1 MKSPFLGIS
10 DDIYGAALHLSGH
23 LARQGFNLEAVH
35 QYATVEGV
43 PLWWVLRWKNPVT
56 REKRPLPM
64 SRTESGWF
72 VLKRP
77 DFGRCGAP
85 LYRAHVLA
93 NYPGERIY
101 LVEGEWCVETL
112 EALGGIATTWP
123 NGAAGVER
131 ADWSPLAGSN
141 VVAWPDNDAPGF
153 ESMDKARRILRGLD
167 ARVVVLDVEAMGLPP
182 KGDVADWLR
191 LFVERHGARSLHE
204 IPDGH
209 ALAWAEIEALPVKEW
224 KVAA

>member
-1 MKSPFLGIS
+1 MKSPFFGIC
-10 DDIYGAALHLSGH
+10 DEVHGAALHLSGY
-23 LARQGFNLEAVH
+23 LARQGFKLEAVH

-43 PLWWVLRWKNPVT
+43 PLWWVLRWKSPAT
-56 REKRPLPM
+56 GEKRPLPM
-64 SRTESGWF
+64 SRTESGEF

-93 NYPGERIY
+93 NYPGELVH
-101 LVEGEWCVETL
+101 LVEGEGCVEVL

-131 ADWSPLAGSN
+131 ADWSSLVGCN

-153 ESMDKARRILRGLD
+153 DAMDKACRILRGLG

-182 KGDVADWLR
+182 KGDVVDWLR
-191 LFVERHGARSLHE
+191 LFEERHGVQHLHE

-209 ALAWAEIEALPVKEW
+209 ALAWAEIEALPVKKW